1 MLLQSIPVERESR
14 RGTRSLKIKIL
25 RIAKRFPVSNSFALN
40 ILPLSPLDGI
50 F

>member
-1 MLLQSIPVERESR
+1 VERESR
-14 RGTRSLKIKIL
+14 RGTRFLKIKIL
-25 RIAKRFPVSNSFALN
+25 RIAGRFPAGNLFALN